1 MSGNADTIKDFL
13 VSLGFDIDQAGAN
26 KFEAV
31 LKGVTANVLK
41 VGAVVE
47 GAALSIVGFTTQI
60 ANGLDKI
67 YWASQRTGA
76 SVQGIKALGYAAS
89 QTGSSAEAAQNSLES
104 LARFMRSNPGA
115 EGFLNRLG
123 VQTRDASG
131 QMRDMSAIFTGVG
144 QRLSS
149 MPYYRANQYAQMLG
163 IDENTLMAMRR
174 GLSGFST
181 EYQSMMQ
188 KTGFNADK
196 AAIQSNKFMTSM
208 RSFVSLLGILRDKV
222 GSNLADG
229 LSGTL
234 DNLSKRMLENWPKIE
249 EVVTKVVKG
258 VLWAADAIGRVA
270 WRITQAVDSLIVW
283 FRKLSPAVQELIGLF
298 AVLISGWRLLNTEFL
313 KSPIGIVLALFA
325 AIFALI
331 EDYKTWK
338 EGGKSLI
345 AWDKWEPEINAAI
358 KSLGELRDSVAAIGT
373 EIARLLNIDL
383 KNWTLKGDIDNLTKQ
398 FGEFGKMIKMIGEL
412 LRAIDDGRW
421 SDAVSVGK
429 QLLNQGKEQPTAIP
443 AVVDSA
449 NRTAEL
455 LKEKTGFD
463 PRSIGRWFRRLGEP
477 EKPVPNA
484 ERRDGSE
491 VSDRPGWLRWLPAT
505 GKSGD
510 EPEQHAQS
518 VKRPEALE
526 HAGTIAELVNNYA
539 RKSDQASNQYLIS
552 TLSRE
557 MGIAVD
563 SKLLPSDMRD
573 LLKVLRGIAQNIN
586 QPGSESATEIISS
599 PQVINAEQFM
609 RTQASAQVPDYVDT
623 IAKLVNNYAK
633 NSGRADNRALIAELT
648 RITGKS
654 DDSKLLSS
662 DMQDILKVL
671 RDIAQNIN
679 QPGSESAAELLLP
692 RPVIANEQPT
702 QRPQASAQGKVL
714 LNWMQPMFSKLESLY
729 RLPEGLLKS
738 VAITESGGNQF
749 AMSGAGAKGLFQFMD
764 GTARDMG
771 LRGNDVFDPEKSA
784 QAAAKYLS
792 QLLRQNGGDL
802 SKALASYNWG
812 IGNVK
817 RYGMGLMP
825 QETRNYIPKVM
836 SNMPTSAPVIQQETN
851 INIHGV
857 SDPREAARLTVDR
870 QKGVNSQLTQQLPAG
885 PR

>member
-89 QTGSSAEAAQNSLES
+89 QTGASAESAMSSLEG
-104 LARFMRSNPGA
+104 LAGFMRSNPGA

-131 QMRDMSAIFTGVG
+131 KMRDTAAIFTGVG
-144 QRLSS
+144 QKLNN
-149 MPYYRANQYAQMLG
+149 MPYYRAKQYAQMLG

-174 GLSGFST
+174 GMNGFT
-181 EYQSMMQ
+181 ADYQSMLQ

-196 AAIQSNKFMTSM
+196 AAVQSNKFMTSM
-208 RSFVSLLGILRDKV
+208 RGLTSLFGIMRDKI
-222 GSNLADG
+222 GSNLAGG
-229 LSGTL
+229 LAGSLDSLRRRIL
-234 DNLSKRMLENWPKIE
+234 DNFPKIE
-249 EVVTKVVKG
+249 ETLTKVIKG
-258 VLWAADAIGRVA
+258 VIWLANAFTRMA
-270 WRITQAVDSLIVW
+270 WRVIQAAGSVIDWWKKLDDGSKKFLMTIGAILI
-283 FRKLSPAVQELIGLF
+283 A
-298 AVLISGWRLLNTEFL
+298 WRLLNAAFL
-313 KSPIGIVLALFA
+313 KSPIGLITTLILAIGL
-325 AIFALI
+325 LYD
-331 EDYKTWK
+331 DYQTWK

-345 AWDKWEPEINAAI
+345 DWSKWQPEIEQAKKVFKWLRDKFLELKDNLGGWKNTLTILFGFLAGAKLVSMLTGIGRLVAGFMGLGKAIGGSIGGLGKLAQGIAQLAI
-358 KSLGELRDSVAAIGT
+358 KNPW
-373 EIARLLNIDL
+373 LLM
-383 KNWTLKGDIDNLTKQ
+383 
-398 FGEFGKMIKMIGEL
+398 F
-412 LRAIDDGRW
+412 
-421 SDAVSVGK
+421 
-429 QLLNQGKEQPTAIP
+429 IP
-443 AVVDSA
+443 ANNTPTTSEEMA
-449 NRTAEL
+449 
-455 LKEKTGFD
+455 
-463 PRSIGRWFRRLGEP
+463 SIGGIGSNIVP
-477 EKPVPNA
+477 ERQQAYEALRKEN
-484 ERRDGSE
+484 
-491 VSDRPGWLRWLPAT
+491 PGKDFFTDEQIQHKIQEMGL
-505 GKSGD
+505 
-510 EPEQHAQS
+510 EPEQRAQS
-518 VKRPEALE
+518 VKRPQE
-526 HAGTIAELVNNYA
+526 T
-539 RKSDQASNQYLIS
+539 
-552 TLSRE
+552 T
-557 MGIAVD
+557 
-563 SKLLPSDMRD
+563 
-573 LLKVLRGIAQNIN
+573 
-586 QPGSESATEIISS
+586 
-599 PQVINAEQFM
+599 
-609 RTQASAQVPDYVDT
+609 
-623 IAKLVNNYAK
+623 
-633 NSGRADNRALIAELT
+633 
-648 RITGKS
+648 
-654 DDSKLLSS
+654 
-662 DMQDILKVL
+662 
-671 RDIAQNIN
+671 
-679 QPGSESAAELLLP
+679 
-692 RPVIANEQPT
+692 
-702 QRPQASAQGKVL
+702 QGKVL
-714 LNWMQPMFSKLESLY
+714 LDWMGPMFNKLESLY
-729 RLPEGLLKS
+729 QLPAGLLKS

-812 IGNVK
+812 IGNVQ

>member
-89 QTGSSAEAAQNSLES
+89 QTGASAESAMSSLEG
-104 LARFMRSNPGA
+104 LAGFMRSNPGA

-131 QMRDMSAIFTGVG
+131 KMRDTAAIFTGVG
-144 QRLSS
+144 QKLNN
-149 MPYYRANQYAQMLG
+149 MPYYRAKQYAQMLG

-174 GLSGFST
+174 GMGQLSS
-181 EYQSMMQ
+181 EYALTA
-188 KTGFNADK
+188 KRIGFNAES
-196 AAIQSNKFMTSM
+196 AAKQSNIFMTSM
-208 RSFVSLLGILRDKV
+208 RNLTMTLGQAKDKI
-222 GSNLADG
+222 GSNLAGG
-229 LSGTL
+229 LAGSIDNFRRQIL
-234 DNLSKRMLENWPKIE
+234 DNWPKIE
-249 EVVTKVVKG
+249 AVITKIIKG
-258 VLWAADAIGRVA
+258 ILWAGDAITRVLWRTG
-270 WRITQAVDSLIVW
+270 QAVEGVIAWFKKLNPATQQLIAL
-283 FRKLSPAVQELIGLF
+283 FSGLLV
-298 AVLISGWRLLNTEFL
+298 AWRLLNTAFMSSPLGMITTLIIALGLFL
-313 KSPIGIVLALFA
+313 D
-325 AIFALI
+325 
-331 EDYKTWK
+331 DYQTWK

-345 AWDKWEPEINAAI
+345 DWGKW
-358 KSLGELRDSVAAIGT
+358 KT
-373 EIARLLNIDL
+373 EIDQAVKMIGDL
-383 KNWTLKGDIDNLTKQ
+383 KKTVTDLTKALAKLLGIDPKSWSLKWDFSNFISQ
-398 FGEFGKMIKMIGEL
+398 MGEFGKMLNMIADLLNAIK
-412 LRAIDDGRW
+412 DGNW
-421 SDAVSVGK
+421 AQAASIGK
-429 QLLNQGKEQPTAIP
+429 QLLNQGSENPSAMPMVT
-443 AVVDSA
+443 DSA
-449 NRTAEL
+449 NGTADWI
-455 LKEKTGFD
+455 KEHWGFD
-463 PRSIGRWFRRLGEP
+463 PRSVGRTVRGWFGDDEPDIPGAEQHVRSNEIAPHERDEIKNRQQAANGYLEKISDGIAKIGNLFFSPAGAAEIS
-477 EKPVPNA
+477 PNI
-484 ERRDGSE
+484 
-491 VSDRPGWLRWLPAT
+491 
-505 GKSGD
+505 SGD
-510 EPEQHAQS
+510 PSQFAQS
-518 VKRPEALE
+518 VKRP
-526 HAGTIAELVNNYA
+526 
-539 RKSDQASNQYLIS
+539 QA
-552 TLSRE
+552 T
-557 MGIAVD
+557 
-563 SKLLPSDMRD
+563 
-573 LLKVLRGIAQNIN
+573 
-586 QPGSESATEIISS
+586 
-599 PQVINAEQFM
+599 
-609 RTQASAQVPDYVDT
+609 
-623 IAKLVNNYAK
+623 
-633 NSGRADNRALIAELT
+633 
-648 RITGKS
+648 
-654 DDSKLLSS
+654 
-662 DMQDILKVL
+662 
-671 RDIAQNIN
+671 
-679 QPGSESAAELLLP
+679 
-692 RPVIANEQPT
+692 
-702 QRPQASAQGKVL
+702 AQGKVL
-714 LNWMQPMFSKLESLY
+714 LDWMGPMFNKLESLY
-729 RLPEGLLKS
+729 QLPAGLLKS

-812 IGNVK
+812 IGNVQ